1 MTQVE
6 DSISSFVELNQ
17 KEAMQLENLLSLL
30 VDLKI
35 IYPPEQISLVLP
47 INNSKDE
54 DLYQEEIELFQL
66 EPLQGLVS
74 EANLE
79 YSHSIDLDA
88 TLELPEIPVSF
99 ESFPEQQL
107 KLTKLTEIGNQNLEK
122 PNQNNS
128 DEQFVAFQ
136 KLQELLVGSELVDL
150 HNFAANIN
158 QNLTNLEHQIYD
170 PQELIS
176 LLLPSINQLI
186 RLKLIESKKEF
197 VEAISPIVD
206 EAIQSRIE
214 QDKTSM
220 ASALAPAVPLAIA
233 QQIRVAPEEVSDAIA
248 PTMARAIK
256 KQIELEK
263 DTIVDALYPI
273 IGSTIAKYMA
283 ETIRAINQQIEQTLS
298 VEVIKRKIRAKLQGV
313 SEAELIFKESLQFT
327 VQAIF
332 LIHKASGLIISDIQ
346 RSDAQ
351 PLESEMV
358 AGMLTA
364 IRTFAN
370 DCIIQSGSV
379 SELDAIDYGTSKIIL
394 EVAGYCY
401 LAIVVQGEPPKTFIW
416 KMRKTLG
423 ELVNNY
429 SESIENFE
437 GDPATISSQVD
448 ILLEDLKEQETETN
462 RIKNKSFSL
471 QKLSLTILSAI
482 LIPWGIWQYHSG
494 GIRQVENKTAL
505 ALASASELAVYRLT
519 VEEDAGKLKLTG
531 RVPNQLLRW
540 KAEQI
545 AKATASNWLIDNQIL
560 SVEVPADPVL
570 AAAEVKRVTAFLNQI
585 DGTTISAK
593 YIAGKVSV
601 EGTVSRIADAKTIT
615 QLFEQIPGVK
625 SVSSAVQL
633 QPLQIDV
640 RFYFEPNSATLQPVD
655 LGYKIGK
662 VKLFL
667 NQHPMKHLK
676 IFGYSYSSSG
686 GIEAQELS
694 LERAKA
700 VQLALIN
707 QGIDP
712 SRLHVVGTTN
722 LPPGIDAVQ
731 PSWLRRCVFLEP
743 IAPL

>member
-6 DSISSFVELNQ
+6 DSISQFVELNH
-17 KEAMQLENLLSLL
+17 KEAIQLDNFLSLL
-30 VDLKI
+30 IDLKI
-35 IYPPEQISLVLP
+35 IYPPEQTSLILP
-47 INNSKDE
+47 IDSRKNEDFSKE
-54 DLYQEEIELFQL
+54 KIELFQF
-66 EPLQGLVS
+66 EPLQDLVTES
-74 EANLE
+74 NLE
-79 YSHSIDLDA
+79 SSHSMDLDTTFELA
-88 TLELPEIPVSF
+88 ENPILFESLPE
-99 ESFPEQQL
+99 QDL
-107 KLTKLTEIGNQNLEK
+107 KTTETAEIDNQNLEN
-122 PNQNNS
+122 PNQNHS
-128 DEQFVAFQ
+128 DDEFVALQ
-136 KLQELLVGSELVDL
+136 KLQELLVGSELVEL
-150 HNFAANIN
+150 HKFAAIIHK
-158 QNLTNLEHQIYD
+158 NLTILEHKIYD

-206 EAIQSRIE
+206 EAIQSRIK

-233 QQIRVAPEEVSDAIA
+233 QQIHVDIEGVSEAIA

-298 VEVIKRKIRAKLQGV
+298 VEVIKRKIRAKLQGI
-313 SEAELIFKESLQFT
+313 SEAELIFKESLKFT

-364 IRTFAN
+364 IRAFAN

-394 EVAGYCY
+394 EVAGHCY
-401 LAIVVQGEPPKTFIW
+401 LAIVVQGEPPKAFIW

-423 ELVNNY
+423 KLVNNY
-429 SESIENFE
+429 SESIENFD
-437 GDPATISSQVD
+437 GDPATMPSQ
-448 ILLEDLKEQETETN
+448 IYTLLEDLKDYETQTN
-462 RIKNKSFSL
+462 RIKNQSSSSKI
-471 QKLSLTILSAI
+471 LSLTVLSAI
-482 LIPWGIWQYHSG
+482 LIPLGIWQYHNG
-494 GIRQVENKTAL
+494 IIRQVENKTAL
-505 ALASASELAVYRLT
+505 ALASASELAVYRLA

-531 RVPNQLLRW
+531 KVPNQLLRW

-545 AKATASNWLIDNQIL
+545 AKATAPKWLIDNQIL
-560 SVEVPADPVL
+560 SVEVPADPIL
-570 AAAEVKRVTAFLNQI
+570 AAAEVKRVTQVLNQI
-585 DGTTISAK
+585 DGTAISTQ

-625 SVSSAVQL
+625 SVSSAVQV
-633 QPLQIDV
+633 QPLRIDV

-655 LGYKIGK
+655 LEYKIEQ
-662 VKLFL
+662 VKFFL
-667 NQHPMKHLK
+667 NQHSMKHLK

-686 GIEAQELS
+686 GIEAQQLS

-700 VQLALIN
+700 VQRALID
-707 QGIDP
+707 QGIDQ
-712 SRLHVVGTTN
+712 SRLHIIETTN

-731 PSWLRRCVFLEP
+731 PSWLRRCVVLEL
-743 IAPL
+743 IAPR